1 MHTRRKFMGQMLGG
15 ATALAA
21 RRGWA
26 SARILG
32 ANGRVRFGL
41 IGAGGYGLTIL
52 IGLNKGDVALLLEGA
67 VPAVLLAMAVQALF
81 DAAERFLVPKGL
93 RLQPA
98 R

>member
-41 IGAGGYGLTIL
+41 IGAGGRGTEIL
-52 IGLNKGDVALLLEGA
+52 EVALKCANVECLYAPTRQGA
-67 VPAVLLAMAVQALF
+67 RLGSGGE
-81 DAAERFLVPKGL
+81 DRFRFSSPP
-93 RLQPA
+93 RRQIH
-98 R
+98 